1 VVVPFIPSPV
11 RASPA
16 VPGFEAPEKRFP
28 GGPIIFG
35 AQLQSEAPAG
45 LAFQARKLWD
55 PDVLHRARPSPPDL
69 APAALAPRSP
79 LHAGFS
85 SFCCSRAALAPPPPV
100 PGPARPAV
108 SSPRHHAADVSSHP
122 RATIPSPGSRPL
134 VVPSGLVSRSPP
146 RRVRSPPHR
155 PELPW
160 RAAPACPPR
169 FNLAAHNHAT
179 PTCVW

>member
-79 LHAGFS
+79 LHAGSS
-85 SFCCSRAALAPPPPV
+85 SFCCSR
-100 PGPARPAV
+100 
-108 SSPRHHAADVSSHP
+108 
-122 RATIPSPGSRPL
+122 PSTAC
-134 VVPSGLVSRSPP
+134 SRSGASCCELPAPP
-146 RRVRSPPHR
+146 RRRRLLPPSRHHPVARFAPPLRAFRARVQIASSTRPLATSPPG
-155 PELPW
+155 
-160 RAAPACPPR
+160 
-169 FNLAAHNHAT
+169 AT
-179 PTCVW
+179 LTRGARLSASV